1 MENYYKERKKQQT
14 LYSKKIKK
22 MTESGDKDLSRL
34 KKEYAKW
41 SIQPPTFERGEYW
54 TEEEVIKEIT
64 RRIREAEEEF
74 ITLKLDICY
83 DLSVDVEAFEPL
95 EKKIMKLNKTRDKLL
110 VEKQRRES
118 AVEMAKKEIKDQL
131 KGLLENYPFLEPE
144 DKKSS
149 YRQMMALSS
158 QLMNPN
164 SQVIAYE
171 IEHKE
176 LEYRLTQLY
185 EPTVLLKI
193 S

>member
-1 MENYYKERKKQQT
+1 MENYYKERKKQQN

-22 MTESGDKDLSRL
+22 MTETGDKDLSRL

-41 SIQPPTFERGEYW
+41 SLQPPTFERGEYW
-54 TEEEVIKEIT
+54 TETEVIKEIT

-74 ITLKLDICY
+74 ITLKLDLCY
-83 DLSVDVEAFEPL
+83 DLSVDGDAFDPL

-118 AVEMAKKEIKDQL
+118 AAEMAKQEIKDQL
-131 KGLLENYPFLEPE
+131 KGLLENYSFLEPE
-144 DKKSS
+144 DKKST
-149 YRQMMALSS
+149 YRQMMELSS